1 VKTSEAVVISRH
13 HNPEVF
19 VAHRNARL
27 TVHGRRLL
35 VDRVRRQGMPVAHV
49 ARAMGV
55 SRQCAHRWVARF
67 DAEGDAGLFDR
78 SSRPR
83 RIPTKT
89 SPRVEQRVLAARRK
103 HRRGQDW
110 LGPELGVPARTVSR
124 ILRRNQ
130 VPRLAVCDPMTG
142 EVIRASKATAVRY
155 ERDRPGELVHMDVK
169 KIGRIPDGGGWR
181 AHGRKIGRTWQQKKA
196 RIGYDYVHSVVDDH
210 SRFAYSEILDDEQG
224 DTCAAFFAR
233 AIEEFAAHRITITE
247 VMTDNHWSYT
257 RSAALAAVLADTD
270 IKHRLIRPHCPWQNG
285 KVERFNRTLQTE
297 WAYRRVFTSNTQR
310 RRALAPWLN
319 NYNTHRRHSALGGH
333 PPISRLSPT

>member
-1 VKTSEAVVISRH
+1 VVISRH

-19 VAHRNARL
+19 VVHRNARL

-35 VDRVRRQGMPVAHV
+35 VDRVRRQGLPVAHV
-49 ARAMGV
+49 AKAMGV

-67 DAEGDAGLFDR
+67 DAEGEAGLFDR
-78 SSRPR
+78 TSRPWR
-83 RIPTKT
+83 MPTRT

-124 ILRRNQ
+124 ILRRNH
-130 VPRLAVCDPMTG
+130 VARLAVCDPMTG
-142 EVIRASKATAVRY
+142 QVIRASKATAVRY

-169 KIGRIPDGGGWR
+169 KIGRIPNGGGWR
-181 AHGRKIGRTWQQKKA
+181 AHGREMGSSAARRKIKV
-196 RIGYDYVHSVVDDH
+196 GYDYVHSVVDDH

-233 AIEEFAAHRITITE
+233 ALEEFAARGITIAE

-257 RSAALAAVLADTD
+257 RSAALAALLADTD
-270 IKHRLIRPHCPWQNG
+270 ITHRLIKPHCPWQNG

-297 WAYRRVFTSNTQR
+297 WAYRRVFATNTQR
-310 RRALAPWLN
+310 RRALAPWLTH
-319 NYNTHRRHSALGGH
+319 YNTRRRHTALGGLA
-333 PPISRLSPT
+333 PISRLPSPT